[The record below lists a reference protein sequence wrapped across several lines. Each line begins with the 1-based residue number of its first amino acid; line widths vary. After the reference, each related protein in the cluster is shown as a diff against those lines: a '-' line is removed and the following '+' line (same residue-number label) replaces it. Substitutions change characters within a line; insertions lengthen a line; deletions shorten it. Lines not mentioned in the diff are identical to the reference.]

1 MRRHRFDVYPF
12 SSWAGGSRFREPIE
26 LWVSEGFFD
35 RLFGIFGCHSEP
47 ILLRRCNAVH
57 GVGLVKSIFVVFL
70 DSDWV
75 VLNRPRVL
83 RPWSIARLSSAAHVL
98 ESYRFLELVP
108 GDRLQLR
115 KPGF

>member
-1 MRRHRFDVYPF
+1 MRRHWFDVHPF
-12 SSWAGGSRFREPIE
+12 SRLEGDSRFREPIE

-35 RLFGIFGCHSEP
+35 RLCGIFRCHGAP
-47 ILLRRCNAVH
+47 VLLRRCNAVH
-57 GVGLVKSIFVVFL
+57 GAGLAESIFVVFL

-83 RPWSIARLSSAAHVL
+83 RPWSIAWLSSAAHVL
-98 ESYRFLELVP
+98 ESYRFPELAP
-108 GDRLQLR
+108 GDRLHLR